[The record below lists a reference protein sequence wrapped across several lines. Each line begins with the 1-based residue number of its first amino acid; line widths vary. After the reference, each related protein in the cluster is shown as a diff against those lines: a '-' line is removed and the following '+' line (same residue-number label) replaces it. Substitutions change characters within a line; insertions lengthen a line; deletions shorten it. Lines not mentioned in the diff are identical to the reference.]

1 MVLHFFLVKII
12 IIREVG
18 IFPIYGIFPIFDA
31 MIFIYIQALR
41 LGAKTK
47 VPFRLMLFSED
58 FPQEFMVFP
67 LRPEAV
73 IPKKVYML
81 NGLDR
86 LALLAAEPFC
96 NVADELIDL
105 FREQQ
110 LLFSEK
116 EQFNLLKSQ
125 FRTIGYNFNLK
136 PTILWP
142 SGSKGNRNLAAL
154 EEAISA
160 QHLPTSLAFAEVF
173 LKAMATAT
181 SHQSQKLE
189 EYKATHLKLQNT
201 ELSKYSR
208 SPGVYF
214 FLNAREEVIYVG
226 KAKNIRKRLQS
237 HFSNS
242 EGQSTIDYS
251 QVSAID
257 VQYTGNDIIAQLVES
272 ENIKSLKPLYNSQ
285 QITNPDPFIITLATT
300 AKGIAKIKIT
310 RKEFEDSLPEKY
322 FNRSSVVA
330 SLKDF
335 CEENKLCRKHSG
347 LENVKGPCSNV
358 TKKGLACVCAGGE
371 AVGEYNRRFQIA
383 FDAFRRKTTRKIY
396 KLKGRN
402 ELEDAF
408 VYELNGIYEGYGY
421 IERALPIS
429 NYNDILG
436 HLVKQKN
443 NYDTTRIV
451 SLLTKTVSEKDVLY
465 V

>member
-1 MVLHFFLVKII
+1 MV
-12 IIREVG
+12 
-18 IFPIYGIFPIFDA
+18 
-31 MIFIYIQALR
+31 FIYIQTIK

-67 LRPEAV
+67 IRPEAV
-73 IPKKVYML
+73 IPKKVYLL

-86 LALLAAEPFC
+86 LALLAAGPFC

-136 PTILWP
+136 PTILWAA
-142 SGSKGNRNLAAL
+142 GSKGNRNLEDL

-160 QHLPTSLAFAEVF
+160 QHLPTSIAFAEVF
-173 LKAMATAT
+173 LKAMAKST
-181 SHQSQKLE
+181 SQQSRELE
-189 EYKATHLKLQNT
+189 DYKATHLKLESY

-214 FLNAREEVIYVG
+214 FLNAKEEVIYVG

-237 HFSNS
+237 HFSNA
-242 EGQSTIDYS
+242 EKQSTIDYS
-251 QVSAID
+251 QVEDIQ
-257 VQYTGNDIIAQLVES
+257 VEYTGNDIIAQLVES
-272 ENIKSLKPLYNSQ
+272 DNIKSLKPLYNSQ

-330 SLKDF
+330 ALKDF
-335 CEENKLCRKHSG
+335 CEENKLCRKHCA
-347 LENVKGPCSNV
+347 LETVKGPCSNV
-358 TKKGLACVCAGGE
+358 TKRGLACVCAGGE
-371 AVGEYNRRFQIA
+371 GVEDYNKRFQVA

-421 IERALPIS
+421 IERAMNIS

-436 HLVKQKN
+436 HLVRQNN
-443 NYDTTRIV
+443 NYDTTRILS
-451 SLLTKTVSEKDVLY
+451 SLAKTVREKDVLY